1 MALIKLSEEE
11 KDKLL
16 KESDEKMKEL
26 RELESKSWADLWTA
40 DLDVFLAALDKQV
53 GRCSAK

>member
-16 KESDEKMKEL
+16 RERDAKQQEL
-26 RELESKSWADLWTA
+26 HNLQAKDWKGKNSSALFIAHSKDPL
-40 DLDVFLAALDKQV
+40 
-53 GRCSAK
+53 G